1 MTNSSW
7 TILSSIEQSI
17 KDKISSIGVPLKDWN
32 IHINYGIKTGLNE
45 AFIIDSATRDALISA
60 DPKSAEIIRPIL
72 RGRDIK
78 RYRYEFANLYIIS
91 TFPSRHYDI
100 EEYPAVKKYL
110 LSFGVHRL
118 EQTGA
123 TLVAEGKEVKSRK
136 KTGNQWFETQDSI
149 NYWDDFSKQK
159 IIWREISDTPKF
171 TLDKNGSYSLSNK
184 AFLMTGD
191 SLYFLLGFLN
201 SKLCE
206 YFFSTIATTTGVGT
220 VQWLKYKVEA
230 LPVPQISKQE
240 QIPFIRLVNS
250 ILECTCLS
258 GYNTELEQK
267 LNNLIYSIY
276 GLTNEEIAVIEAH
289 CHGKNK

>member
-78 RYRYEFANLYIIS
+78 RYRYEFADLWLICTQTGNKECNIA
-91 TFPSRHYDI
+91 PVDI
-100 EEYPAVKKYL
+100 ERYPTIKAYL
-110 LSFGVHRL
+110 NRYYSKLEKRL
-118 EQTGA
+118 DKGITPYHLRSCA
-123 TLVAEGKEVKSRK
+123 
-136 KTGNQWFETQDSI
+136 
-149 NYWDDFSKQK
+149 YMDDFSKQK